1 MSEAALPDFLMVVI
15 KLKVFIYMDS
25 REQIALFIDLEN
37 FAGFCLEFG
46 QPLDLS
52 YDIKKLNEHGRI
64 VIRRSFGDIYKI
76 PVSDGKKQQIR
87 SMLQNNLVQ
96 HEDVRYI
103 NSYKN
108 SSDIRLI
115 IEALSVA
122 YTNPTIDTFAVVA
135 DDRDFVPLFNK
146 LREIGKN
153 VIGIGGTKDATKEF
167 YTSACDRFYYHGT
180 LSSQKRSAD
189 KSLPSLAV
197 TSPDE
202 EGSDELLALLIE
214 AARVVEGNGHQT
226 LGARVAAMMK
236 NLKSDVDYKEYGFPS
251 FKDVCLYAER
261 LELVTL
267 HESDSL
273 DFVISCN
280 EEAIDRFLS
289 QLGTEKTASDTD
301 VDDITGMADFYREFV
316 VGKLKAEI
324 LDEHDRFR
332 VYGEVMTQLALDS
345 NPVLLAEL
353 SNRVCKKLQLFD
365 EDKTR
370 SVYKLLYGL
379 YRGRSFRCAFGGTQY
394 NPLVVE
400 VSVDLDEMDRRFIYN
415 TLQVFS
421 RENRTGPFK
430 SEAWSVVFFGD
441 TEHAEMIEG
450 VYYSD

>member
-1 MSEAALPDFLMVVI
+1 
-15 KLKVFIYMDS
+15 MDS

-52 YDIKKLNEHGRI
+52 YDIKKLTEHGRI

-76 PVSDGKKQQIR
+76 PVSDGKKQAIR

-122 YTNPTIDTFAVVA
+122 YTNPTIDTFVVVA

-180 LSSQKRSAD
+180 LSEQSRATKTVQVEGRTGNSGDYPAD
-189 KSLPSLAV
+189 
-197 TSPDE
+197 TSDE
-202 EGSDELLALLIE
+202 NSSDELLSLLIE
-214 AARVVEGNGHQT
+214 AARVVEGNGHQV

-236 NLKSDVDYKEYGFPS
+236 NLKSDFDYKEYGFPS
-251 FKDVCLYAER
+251 FKDVCLYAEEQGLIVLR
-261 LELVTL
+261 
-267 HESDSL
+267 ESESL
-273 DFVISCN
+273 DFIIVCN
-280 EEAIDRFLS
+280 D
-289 QLGTEKTASDTD
+289 
-301 VDDITGMADFYREFV
+301 DDIEKYFSTRRVEEPETVAQEGGITGIADFYRDFV
-316 VGKLKAEI
+316 VGKLKAQI
-324 LDEHDRFR
+324 LDEHDRFK
-332 VYGEVMTQLALDS
+332 VYGEVMTQLALDA

-353 SNRVCKKLQLFD
+353 SSRVCKSLQMFD
-365 EDKTR
+365 EDKSR

-415 TLQVFS
+415 TLQVYN
-421 RENRTGPFK
+421 RENRTAPFK
-430 SEAWSVVFFGD
+430 SEAWSLVFFGD
-441 TEHAEMIEG
+441 TEHVELIEG